1 MTETE
6 GRYAQV
12 EKEALATI
20 WACEKFATYFLGKKI
35 IIETDHRPLVLLL
48 GEKKLDRLPPR
59 ILRFRLRMSRFDYS
73 IAHVPGKLLY
83 TADALSRAPTSAPD
97 DNSKSMQKEIEAIME
112 ACISQL
118 PASKMRLD
126 IYSNAQRSDPDCQ
139 RVIDYC
145 HKGWPDKKK
154 LQASI
159 SPYWKM
165 RSEFSMGGNL
175 LLYRSRIVVPRSLDP
190 FSKKHCKR
198 FMQAIMNSEVSSSCS
213 IFCLVAW
220 SFISD

>member
-1 MTETE
+1 
-6 GRYAQV
+6 
-12 EKEALATI
+12 
-20 WACEKFATYFLGKKI
+20 
-35 IIETDHRPLVLLL
+35 
-48 GEKKLDRLPPR
+48 
-59 ILRFRLRMSRFDYS
+59 MSRFDYS

-97 DNSKSMQKEIEAIME
+97 DNSKSMQKETEAIMK

-145 HKGWPDKKK
+145 HRGWPDKKQ

-175 LLYRSRIVVPRSLDP
+175 LLYRRRIVVPRSLQQETLKKIHAGHQGIQRCRLRAQSSVWWPGPEKREPLISSKLPDYP
-190 FSKKHCKR
+190 WMKVGSDLFTLNHSTYLLTVDYFSRWPKVVKL
-198 FMQAIMNSEVSSSCS
+198 SSVTSK
-213 IFCLVAW
+213 
-220 SFISD
+220 